1 MSNIIDGKAI
11 AQSVREDVAK
21 GVEALKKKT
30 GKVPK
35 LSVILVGEDPA
46 SKVYVGHKSKFA
58 AELGIDSDTIKL
70 PEDTPQDELLGII
83 DKLNADKGVH
93 GLLVQLPVPKHLD
106 TETVTQRIASEKDVD
121 GITYINFGKLLSADY
136 RRKDDPPKKPPIPEG
151 NLEPCTP
158 SGVMEMLYRHDVEIQ
173 GKLAVIVGRS
183 NIVGKPIS
191 MMLMREHATVMMCHS
206 RTKDLDK
213 MVGMADI
220 VVAATGKAEMIKG
233 SWVKKGAVV
242 IDVGVNR
249 MEDGKLKGDVE
260 FEEAKKNASLITP
273 VPGGVGPMTIAMLL
287 KNTLSAATKAMS

>member
-1 MSNIIDGKAI
+1 MSNIIDGKAV
-11 AQSVREDVAK
+11 AKSVREDVAK
-21 GVEALKKKT
+21 DVEELKKET
-30 GKVPK
+30 GKVPH

-58 AELGIDSDTIKL
+58 AEVGISSDTIKL

-83 DKLNADKGVH
+83 DKLNKDDGVH

-106 TETVTQRIASEKDVD
+106 TETVTQRIVSHKDVD
-121 GITYINFGKLLSADY
+121 GITYMNFGRLLSADY
-136 RRKDDPPKKPPIPEG
+136 RRKDDPPKKPPVPDA

-158 SGVMEMLYRHDVEIQ
+158 SGAMELLYRYDVDIE
-173 GKLAVIVGRS
+173 GKLAAVVGRS

-191 MMLMREHATVMMCHS
+191 MMLMREHATVMLCHS

-213 MVGMADI
+213 KVAMADI
-220 VVAATGKAEMIKG
+220 VVAAIGKAEMIKG
-233 SWVKKGAVV
+233 DWIKKGAVV

-260 FEEAKKNASLITP
+260 FEAAAKNASLITP

-287 KNTLSAATKAMS
+287 KNTLKAARAMIL

>member
-11 AQSVREDVAK
+11 AKSVREDVAK
-21 GVEALKKKT
+21 GVEELKKKT
-30 GKVPK
+30 GKIPK

-58 AELGIDSDTIKL
+58 AEVGIDSDTIKL

-93 GLLVQLPVPKHLD
+93 GLLVQLPVPDHLD
-106 TETVTQRIASEKDVD
+106 TELVTQRIASEKDVD
-121 GITYINFGKLLSADY
+121 GITYPNFGRLLTSEAD
-136 RRKDDPPKKPPIPEG
+136 
-151 NLEPCTP
+151 LEPCTP
-158 SGVMEMLYRHDVEIQ
+158 SGCMELLKRHKVDLK
-173 GKLAVIVGRS
+173 GKAATIIGRS
-183 NIVGKPIS
+183 NIVGKPIAL
-191 MMLMREHATVMMCHS
+191 MLMRNHATITICHS
-206 RTKDLDK
+206 RTTDLERRVK
-213 MVGMADI
+213 EADI

-233 SWVKKGAVV
+233 SWIKKGAIV

-260 FEEAKKNASLITP
+260 FDEAVKNASLITP

-287 KNTLSAATKAMS
+287 NNTLKAANKALA

>member
-1 MSNIIDGKAI
+1 MSNIIDGKAL
-11 AQSVREDVAK
+11 AASVREDVAK
-21 GVEALKKKT
+21 GVEELKGKT
-30 GKVPK
+30 GKVPH

-58 AELGIDSDTIKL
+58 AEVGISSDTIKL
-70 PEDTPQDELLGII
+70 DEKTPQDELLGII
-83 DKLNADKGVH
+83 DKLNADSNVH
-93 GLLVQLPVPKHLD
+93 GLLVQLPVPDHLD
-106 TETVTQRIASEKDVD
+106 TETVTQRITSEKDVD

-136 RRKDDPPKKPPIPEG
+136 RRKDDPPFQSPIPEG

-158 SGVMEMLYRHDVEIQ
+158 SGVMEMLYHHKVEIQ
-173 GKLAVIVGRS
+173 GKSAVVIGRS

-191 MMLMREHATVMMCHS
+191 MMLMREHATVTMCHS
-206 RTKDLDK
+206 RTADLDK
-213 MVGMADI
+213 KVSEADI

-233 SWVKKGAVV
+233 AWIKKGAVV

-260 FEEAKKNASLITP
+260 FEVAKKNASLITP

-287 KNTLSAATKAMS
+287 KNTLRAARAAIL

>member
-11 AQSVREDVAK
+11 AASVRKNVAE
-21 GVEALKKKT
+21 GVKELKDKT

-35 LSVILVGEDPA
+35 LTVILVGEDPA

-58 AELGIDSDTIKL
+58 AEIGIDSDTIKL
-70 PEDTPQDELLGII
+70 PEDTPQDELLSQI

-93 GLLVQLPVPKHLD
+93 GLLVQLPVPKHID
-106 TETVTQRIASEKDVD
+106 TETVVQRIDSGKDVD

-136 RRKDDPPKKPPIPEG
+136 RRKDNEPFKSPIPEG

-158 SGVMEMLYRHDVEIQ
+158 SGIMEMLYRHKVDLQ
-173 GKLAVIVGRS
+173 GKMATIIGRS

-191 MMLMREHATVMMCHS
+191 MMLMREHVTVTMCHS
-206 RTKDLDK
+206 RTADLDK
-213 MVGMADI
+213 MVAQADI

-233 SWVKKGAVV
+233 KWIKKGAVV

-260 FEEAKKNASLITP
+260 FDVAKERASLITP

-287 KNTLSAATKAMS
+287 NNTLKAAKIFLL